1 MDFLPQWLRR
11 FRLTPSNW
19 REEIAQHA
27 DELPFIPPLKS
38 TPLFEFLFGEVPG
51 IVAASGDPETV
62 LLAEAYGWCCFMFWQ
77 CESSFPAL
85 PENYALQLKTA
96 LTAYPAQRDPSAVL
110 LARMAVEF
118 NAEGG
123 RCGFNKLQLDHPEVI
138 RESETLNHEGR
149 YDLYLK
155 AQEKYEEYVYY
166 LEESPQFTEEWEAI
180 KAVFPNCCA
189 GRGIIRRS
197 VIPERN
203 WVQGPGAE
211 FETEPLRFQAIFDFF
226 CWKYFLWG
234 MENDKP
240 LLLKTSVVVTPHG
253 TQIFI
258 PGYISF
264 DPRRDLNF
272 PAINRLHKAR
282 GVSRQGPGFSIGRKY
297 LADLK
302 RRVVAADEEAR
313 SKGLKGTVRY
323 TYICDKTGHKDYGDF
338 RRLRTLLAAGKAE
351 AAKKKAKGKP

>member
-27 DELPFIPPLKS
+27 DQLPYISPKKS
-38 TPLFEFLFGEVPG
+38 IPLFEFLFGEVPD
-51 IVAASGDPETV
+51 IVSTCGDAETA
-62 LLAEAYGWCCFMFWQ
+62 LLAEAYGWSCFTFWQ
-77 CESSFPAL
+77 CQSAFPAF
-85 PENYALQLKTA
+85 PENYAQQLKSA
-96 LTAYPAQRDPSAVL
+96 LATSPAQRDPCSFL
-110 LARMAVEF
+110 LARMVVEF
-118 NAEGG
+118 NADGG
-123 RCGFNKLQLDHPEVI
+123 RCGFNKLQLDHPEIV

-149 YDLYLK
+149 YDVYLK

-166 LEESPQFTEEWEAI
+166 LEESPQFAEEWEAI
-180 KAVFPNCCA
+180 KAMFPSCCS
-189 GRGIIRRS
+189 GSIINRS
-197 VIPERN
+197 LIPERN

-211 FETEPLRFQAIFDFF
+211 FKTEVQRFQAIFDFF

-240 LLLKTSVVVTPHG
+240 LLLKTSVAVTPYG

-264 DPRRDLNF
+264 DPRRDLNY

-282 GVSRQGPGFSIGRKY
+282 GVARQGPGYSIGRQE
-297 LADLK
+297 LAEFTRK
-302 RRVVAADEEAR
+302 VVAADAEAR

-323 TYICDKTGHKDYGDF
+323 LFICDKTGYRDHDDF
-338 RRLRTLLAAGKAE
+338 RRLRKILASAT
-351 AAKKKAKGKP
+351 KKKRGTENS